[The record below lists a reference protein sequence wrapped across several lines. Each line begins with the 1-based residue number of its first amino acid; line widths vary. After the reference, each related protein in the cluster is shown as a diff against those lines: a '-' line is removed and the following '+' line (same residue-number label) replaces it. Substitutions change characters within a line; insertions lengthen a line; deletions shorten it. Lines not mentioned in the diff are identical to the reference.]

1 MPDDDSTI
9 PDEAVEAACEAYEN
23 DDRDYVAWSMY
34 DETAKQEC
42 RVDME
47 RALAAAYPLLLRENE
62 SNAANYRYWKGRC
75 ESHGQKLG
83 IAQAENARL
92 GAQVEAAEK
101 ELAIAN
107 RVIMRHLPE
116 LVEAVRAEVAALSDE
131 GEPGRLTPWLG

>member
-34 DETAKQEC
+34 DETTKQEC

-92 GAQVEAAEK
+92 GAQVEA
-101 ELAIAN
+101 
-107 RVIMRHLPE
+107 
-116 LVEAVRAEVAALSDE
+116 VRAIHQPRDEPNSISRDLGCRMCWVRYPCPTIAALSDE
-131 GEPGRLTPWLG
+131 GKP